1 MSLVGRL
8 MATAALLA
16 PKMEA
21 IGALTTQ
28 EVLPITNVRG
38 SGHEIRRFYAR
49 TSGLSGFAAFGYM
62 SPSQRRK
69 LARGRDVTSKHHYF
83 KPAIAR
89 Y

>member
-1 MSLVGRL
+1 MSLVRGL
-8 MATAALLA
+8 MATAALLG
-16 PKMEA
+16 PKLEA
-21 IGALTTQ
+21 LGALTTK
-28 EVLPITNVRG
+28 EVVPITNVRG

>member
-1 MSLVGRL
+1 MSLAGRL

-21 IGALTTQ
+21 LGALTTQ
-28 EVLPITNVRG
+28 EVLPITNVR
-38 SGHEIRRFYAR
+38 
-49 TSGLSGFAAFGYM
+49 GFAAFGYM

-83 KPAIAR
+83 KPASAR